1 MLELLPAARKA
12 ADATRTCKK
21 TARDGMPLCHA
32 HPGNPEQG
40 NRRHE
45 MKVNFARILGYTAL
59 RYANNEALVNIE
71 RERRYTFR
79 ELHLL
84 TNRIVNMMRER
95 LDLRRDDAYLCLL
108 ENDNMSLLH
117 AWTALKGEAR
127 AVYTNFRDSLEEH
140 CWQIDF
146 IKPKVAFVENTL
158 LERYF
163 DVLTQRGVTVVC
175 MDPPAAPR
183 EGLHYF
189 WDLVEGSS
197 ESNPDVE
204 SDALKDVLIYR
215 FTGGTTGKSKCAQ
228 YTIDNWM
235 AMRDASYLEN
245 EQYFGES
252 TRNLHMAPISHASG
266 FSILSTFF
274 RGGCNVTQ
282 NIADLR
288 QWSLNVQ
295 TEKITNALLVPTPIY
310 RLLEV
315 KETAAYDLSSLTTI
329 FYGGSPMS
337 PAKLKFAQER
347 FGNVFVQIYGATE
360 VLQMVAM
367 LSKADHLTGVATGR
381 LASAG
386 QVGTGIEVKVVD
398 EDGNEVPQGQT
409 GEIWVRCRGTIDGY
423 FNNSKGSVAEFSNG
437 FWKSGDLGYLDEGG
451 YLFIVDRKKDM
462 IITGGFNVYAVEVEA
477 ALSAHPAVEN
487 AAVVGVPHEEWG
499 ETVHAEVLVRAGTNV
514 SEEELIEHVKGLLG
528 RFKAPKSIS
537 FVEALPLSPVGK
549 VLRRHVL
556 DKYWQGQARRIG

>member
-1 MLELLPAARKA
+1 
-12 ADATRTCKK
+12 
-21 TARDGMPLCHA
+21 
-32 HPGNPEQG
+32 
-40 NRRHE
+40 
-45 MKVNFARILGYTAL
+45 MKMNFARIVGYTAL
-59 RYANNEALVNIE
+59 QYANNEALVNIE
-71 RERRYTFR
+71 RQRRYTFH

-84 TNRIVNMMRER
+84 TNRIANMMRER
-95 LDLRRDDAYLCLL
+95 LDLRRGDFYMCLL

-117 AWTALKGEAR
+117 TWTALKGEAG

-140 CWQIDF
+140 CWQMDF
-146 IKPKVAFVENTL
+146 IKPKVVFIENTL

-163 DVLTQRGVTVVC
+163 DLLTQRGITVVC

-183 EGLHYF
+183 DGLHDF
-189 WDLVEGSS
+189 WRLVEGSS
-197 ESNPDVE
+197 EANPDVE
-204 SDALKDVLIYR
+204 SDTSNDVLIYR
-215 FTGGTTGKSKCAQ
+215 FTGGTTGRSKCAQ

-235 AMRDASYLEN
+235 AMRDASYFEN
-245 EQYFGES
+245 EQYFDEH

-282 NIADLR
+282 NLPDLR

-295 TEKITNALLVPTPIY
+295 TEKITNALLVPTLIY

-315 KETAAYDLSSLTTI
+315 KEIAGYDLSSLTTI

-337 PAKLKFAQER
+337 PAKLKLAQDR
-347 FGNVFVQIYGATE
+347 FGNVFTQIYGATE
-360 VLQMVAM
+360 CLQMVGI

-398 EDGNEVPQGQT
+398 DNDNEVPQGQT
-409 GEIWVRCRGTIDGY
+409 GEIWVRCRGTIAAY
-423 FNNSKGSVAEFSNG
+423 FNNPEGTAAEFSNG
-437 FWKSGDLGYLDEGG
+437 FWKSGDLGYLDDAG

-477 ALSAHPAVEN
+477 ALSSHPAVEN
-487 AAVVGVPHEEWG
+487 AAVVGVPHVEWG
-499 ETVHAEVLVRAGTNV
+499 ETVHAEVLVRAGSEV
-514 SEEELIEHVKGLLG
+514 SAEELIEHVKGLLG

-549 VLRRHVL
+549 VLRRHVRE
-556 DKYWQGQARRIG
+556 KYWKDQARRIG